1 MHYSLMFIS
10 RRQAH
15 KSLSTIP
22 CAGVRSLSLGM
33 LSLYVHAQYARRA
46 ELLVAEDADE
56 WFVAGMR
63 AYVCSDLAGVF
74 QH

>member
-1 MHYSLMFIS
+1 
-10 RRQAH
+10 
-15 KSLSTIP
+15 
-22 CAGVRSLSLGM
+22 M

-63 AYVCSDLAGVF
+63 AYVCLEIAALTKRIAKRGFLRSE
-74 QH
+74 